1 MLKSLRKSECPK
13 EIIEIVKEAIDRQV
27 IFIIWQSNRG
37 KDNFIK
43 TGLIL
48 KKYQEDI
55 QVEVHDYHSQNS
67 FLEEESLSLGDFIYF
82 RSSFYSFTFKASFIS
97 NSDDNS
103 FWVKIPKEALLVEK
117 REHPRTPLKSYNWK
131 PSEFEIIEK
140 KVIPKDQFPIPDQW
154 DQWTEEEDKYEPE
167 PKQEQEPEQDQEQEG
182 KEVEEVFDPLIES
195 FEDFSSKEIERDE
208 PQLPPSGPSSEPI
221 NEGQNLKKS
230 GTMTGSIIEISR
242 KGATL
247 LTAQNPNIP
256 FFKDQILH
264 FNFIEG
270 VSVSSPPLEGVVK
283 SLRSGRSQNEEKRL
297 DEPTIIQLGLEF
309 NQFIDI

>member
-1 MLKSLRKSECPK
+1 MLKSLSKSECPK
-13 EIIEIVKEAIDRQV
+13 EITEIVNEAIDRQV

-43 TGLIL
+43 TGQIL
-48 KKYQEDI
+48 KKHQEDI

-67 FLEEESLSLGDFIYF
+67 FLEEESLSLDDFIYF

-103 FWVKIPKEALLVEK
+103 FWVKIPREALLVEK
-117 REHPRTPLKSYNWK
+117 REHPRTPLKSYHWK
-131 PSEFEIIEK
+131 SSEFETIEK
-140 KVIPKDQFPIPDQW
+140 KFTPKDQFPIPDQW
-154 DQWTEEEDKYEPE
+154 DQWTEEGKKYE
-167 PKQEQEPEQDQEQEG
+167 QEQEQEQEQEG
-182 KEVEEVFDPLIES
+182 KEVDEAFDPLIES
-195 FEDFSSKEIERDE
+195 FEDFSSKESERDE
-208 PQLPPSGPSSEPI
+208 PQLTPSVPSSEPI
-221 NEGQNLKKS
+221 NEGKNLSKS
-230 GTMTGSIIEISR
+230 GKMTGSIIEISR

-247 LTAQNPNIP
+247 LTAQNPNTP

-270 VSVSSPPLEGVVK
+270 VFVNSPPLEGIVK
-283 SLRSGRSQNEEKRL
+283 SLRSGRLQNEERRL
-297 DEPTIIQLGLEF
+297 DEPSIIQLGLEF